1 MNAKSIHSI
10 QLVCL
15 QKQQTTKMTTLE
27 RMKSQ
32 HASQDTRKHQRQTY
46 KLTSNK
52 GAIIGQ
58 FTRLL
63 RSLELRAV
71 SHRTVLLLWDQKLLF
86 RMRDCFEGSKIHL
99 PTL

>member
-1 MNAKSIHSI
+1 MLILFLNFF
-10 QLVCL
+10 
-15 QKQQTTKMTTLE
+15 TTRYLLLNKC
-27 RMKSQ
+27 
-32 HASQDTRKHQRQTY
+32 
-46 KLTSNK
+46 TS
-52 GAIIGQ
+52 IGQ

-71 SHRTVLLLWDQKLLF
+71 SQCTVLLLWDQKLLF